1 MGAVDVGVGH
11 DDDAVV
17 AQFVDVEVVGA
28 DAGAEGGDQV
38 AICSDESTLSKRPS
52 RR

>member
-1 MGAVDVGVGH
+1 MAALNQVGHLTVEEGEQQSANVRAVDVGVGH

-28 DAGAEGGDQV
+28 TFA
-38 AICSDESTLSKRPS
+38 
-52 RR
+52 